1 MKGTVLS
8 EGSRAAFTAAVGKEL
23 ELALAA
29 CPAPAPSKAFEARME
44 GLIADE
50 KRPVRRL
57 VNSRAKRV
65 AAALIAAVLLLLMV
79 GFTSERIRSSV
90 AGFFV
95 ETFGDHVEY
104 FDPAITKTSIEEE
117 YGLVPV
123 PEGFEESVVSKS
135 DLGIRTCYSTADDD
149 TIWLWQTCNK
159 SGIYSVDNEHG
170 TQMETVIEGKS
181 VMIILSE
188 DHAHAAWIE
197 NGYYFTL
204 SYSSPISID
213 QFKEWI
219 ASVDPKQQQEAAP
232 LP

>member
-123 PEGFEESVVSKS
+123 PEGFEEEVKTRGDKLVVTWYQ
-135 DLGIRTCYSTADDD
+135 D
-149 TIWLWQTCNK
+149 
-159 SGIYSVDNEHG
+159 SGENAIVLMQFAGKDASLNVDSEHG
-170 TQMETVIEGKS
+170 EFYDKQVEGRIVHFNTGGSVIS
-181 VMIILSE
+181 
-188 DHAHAAWIE
+188 ATWIE
-197 NGYYFTL
+197 NGYLFSL
-204 SYSSPISID
+204 SLPSGVDTILIEQLIISLR
-213 QFKEWI
+213 
-219 ASVDPKQQQEAAP
+219 AR
-232 LP
+232 

>member
-1 MKGTVLS
+1 
-8 EGSRAAFTAAVGKEL
+8 
-23 ELALAA
+23 
-29 CPAPAPSKAFEARME
+29 ME

-79 GFTSERIRSSV
+79 GFTSKRIRSSV

-123 PEGFEESVVSKS
+123 PEGFEESAVSKT
-135 DLGIRTCYSTADDD
+135 DLRVSTCYSSADDD

-159 SGIYSVDNEHG
+159 SGIDSVDNEHG
-170 TQMETVIEGKS
+170 TETETVIEGTP
-181 VMIILSE
+181 VRIILAD
-188 DHAHAAWIE
+188 DHAVAAWVE

-204 SYSSPISID
+204 SYSSAISID
-213 QFKEWI
+213 QFTEWI
-219 ASVDPKQQQEAAP
+219 SSVDPKQQQEAAP

>member
-1 MKGTVLS
+1 MNSPAVSENLRSALS
-8 EGSRAAFTAAVGKEL
+8 AAVDREL
-23 ELALAA
+23 ELALAS
-29 CPAPAPSKAFEARME
+29 CPAFAPSAGFGERME
-44 GLIADE
+44 KLIREE

-57 VNSRAKRV
+57 LNSRVKRA
-65 AAALIAAVLLLLMV
+65 AAALIAAAMMLCFL

-95 ETFGDHVEY
+95 QVFGDHTEY
-104 FDPAITKTSIEEE
+104 SDPAITKTSIEEE

-123 PEGFEESVVSKS
+123 PEGFEESTVSKT
-135 DLGIRTCYSTADDD
+135 DLRVSTCYSSADDD
-149 TIWLWQTCNK
+149 TIWLWQTCSK

-204 SYSSPISID
+204 SYSSAISID
-213 QFKEWI
+213 QFTEWI
-219 ASVDPKQQQEAAP
+219 SFVNPK
-232 LP
+232 